1 MANKNSPQNNAP
13 KVSKLPLPATDS
25 PLVIDLPDGQ
35 KLVIGKM
42 SQGSVIEVATW
53 RGTGR
58 PDSRTSRLMLG
69 MSSNAPKD
77 AMDATESDAP
87 APTKAVAPEAGVER
101 YVFLAQQFLLKLWA
115 VLKPLLM
122 KVTPATKKLI
132 AKLQSRGLPKI
143 KLSRKPKAPKVSV
156 VTATE
161 NTEIDAWLNKIAE
174 KAERSVALSAS
185 RATSAPKKKKSASS
199 ARKPVKKKK
208 ASR

>member
-1 MANKNSPQNNAP
+1 MAANNSPQNNVP

-77 AMDATESDAP
+77 AMDATDSDTP
-87 APTKAVAPEAGVER
+87 APTKPVAPEAGVER
-101 YVFLAQQFLLKLWA
+101 YVFLAQQFLLKAWA
-115 VLKPLLM
+115 ALKPLLM
-122 KVTPATKKLI
+122 KVTPAAKKLI

-156 VTATE
+156 VTSPE
-161 NTEIDAWLNKIAE
+161 NSEIDAWLNKITE

-185 RATSAPKKKKSASS
+185 RATTASKKKKSAPV